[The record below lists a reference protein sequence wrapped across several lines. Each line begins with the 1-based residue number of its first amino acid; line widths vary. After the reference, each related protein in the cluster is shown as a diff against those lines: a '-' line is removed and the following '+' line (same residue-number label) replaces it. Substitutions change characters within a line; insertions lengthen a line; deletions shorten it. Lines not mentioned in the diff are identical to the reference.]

1 MEHRHLGRSGLR
13 ISEIVFGNLLYP
25 QDSTPDESVLACLRA
40 ALDSGITT
48 FDTADIYGMGRSEQL
63 LGRALA
69 GEPRDGVV
77 ICTKVFFPTGTGPNG
92 SGLSRKH
99 VREALHAS
107 LRRLGTDYVD
117 LYTAHRYDPNTPLEE
132 TVSAFADLV
141 RAGKVLYIG
150 VSEWTAPQITEAA
163 ALARAMNVQ
172 LVYNMPQYSALWR
185 EPEAEVIPACE
196 PLGIGQVHTS
206 RSPRGAHREVPAGRP
221 RTGRLRGAA
230 ELVGGRARFMRRL
243 LTDEVLERV
252 ARLEPVAAEAG
263 LTPSQLAVAWVLH
276 RPNVA
281 GAVIGASQ
289 PEQVRENAAASGV
302 KLEPQL
308 MARIDDILGP
318 VVSDGVPMA
327 EPRRSLLTEERT
339 GRGEP
344 SATRPSSS
352 RACAG
357 GPAVPRCGTATGW
370 WASANWWSR
379 AAGSPGPWRT
389 WG

>member
-13 ISEIVFGNLLYP
+13 ISEVVFGNLLYP
-25 QDSTPDESVLACLRA
+25 QDSTPDESVLGCLRA

-150 VSEWTAPQITEAA
+150 VSEWTAPQIAEAA
-163 ALARAMNVQ
+163 ALARSMNVQ

-185 EPEAEVIPACE
+185 EPEAEVIPVCE
-196 PLGIGQVHTS
+196 PLGIGQIPYFTLAQGVLTGKY
-206 RSPRGAHREVPAGRP
+206 RPGAPAPDGS
-221 RTGRLRGAA
+221 RGAA

-281 GAVIGASQ
+281 GAVIGASR

-302 KLEPQL
+302 KLEPGL
-308 MARIDDILGP
+308 MARIDDVLGP
-318 VVSDGVPMA
+318 VVSGGGSDG
-327 EPRRSLLTEERT
+327 
-339 GRGEP
+339 
-344 SATRPSSS
+344 
-352 RACAG
+352 
-357 GPAVPRCGTATGW
+357 
-370 WASANWWSR
+370 
-379 AAGSPGPWRT
+379 
-389 WG
+389 